1 MTNALKIL
9 LFLAGGTTI
18 AAAGAYMSGALD
30 PFLNPQP
37 PASVANVPADAGS
50 PAAGGETTPKEDR
63 VETGGKPAEDQPA
76 ATSEPP
82 AATTD
87 QPAAVADQPAA
98 TDQPDATNQ
107 PAPAE
112 PPVVTEQ
119 PAATVEQEATP
130 PPASTTEGDKP
141 QDTQI
146 AAVDPNAPA
155 AEAKPEATPP
165 AVTEPQPAAPVA
177 GPSLPTFDLLRVEAD
192 GSMVIAGKAAPEAR
206 IELLTNDKVIGAGTA
221 GNTGDFVVVLDT
233 PLAPG
238 DYQITI
244 RATGKDNAVLTS
256 AQTAIVSIPKDAN
269 GQVLAM
275 IEEPG
280 KPSEIITVPQ
290 PAPAKPAEIAAADQP
305 KPAEQPAASEGDAA
319 AEAGMPEET
328 AQPAPSAEQPKPAE
342 TDVAAAQPQP
352 QPQPEAPAASPPPPL
367 PAIDVA
373 VEAVEIEGNKVF
385 VAGRAPVGSIVRV
398 YANEIFLG
406 ENKTSAAGRFLVEA
420 IRDLPVG
427 SYIVRAD
434 VMASDGKVLARAAV
448 PFEREE
454 GENIAAVASQPGT
467 EEGASKPVE
476 TAAGEPAPEAS
487 APAAEPSAPAASAET
502 QPPASTA
509 DKPATTAEATPPANQ
524 TPAAD
529 EPAIASDQPAASEQP
544 SVADSA
550 PPAAG
555 NPPAEQQPATTAAEA
570 DNQTPAAED
579 QKPAEIAA
587 VTPPAEITAPPLQ
600 NVNSAVIIRRGD
612 TLWRISKRV
621 YGRGVRYSTIYLANQ
636 DQIRDPDMIWP
647 GQVFG
652 VPDRTEEGEAADMS
666 KMGEQATTKAQ

>member
-1 MTNALKIL
+1 M
-9 LFLAGGTTI
+9 
-18 AAAGAYMSGALD
+18 
-30 PFLNPQP
+30 
-37 PASVANVPADAGS
+37 
-50 PAAGGETTPKEDR
+50 
-63 VETGGKPAEDQPA
+63 
-76 ATSEPP
+76 
-82 AATTD
+82 
-87 QPAAVADQPAA
+87 
-98 TDQPDATNQ
+98 
-107 PAPAE
+107 
-112 PPVVTEQ
+112 TEQ
-119 PAATVEQEATP
+119 PAATAEQEATP
-130 PPASTTEGDKP
+130 PPSTAENDKP

-146 AAVDPNAPA
+146 AAVDPNTPA

-177 GPSLPTFDLLRVEAD
+177 EPSLPTFDLLRVEAD
-192 GSMVIAGKAAPEAR
+192 GSMVIAGKAVPEAR

-233 PLAPG
+233 PLTPG

-290 PAPAKPAEIAAADQP
+290 PDPAKPAEVAAADQP
-305 KPAEQPAASEGDAA
+305 KPAEQPAVNEGDAA
-319 AEAGMPEET
+319 AEAGTPEET

-352 QPQPEAPAASPPPPL
+352 QPEAPAASPPPAL

-476 TAAGEPAPEAS
+476 TAAGEPTPEAS

-509 DKPATTAEATPPANQ
+509 DKPATTAEAAAPPANQ

-544 SVADSA
+544 TVAVSA